1 MISAMISR
9 EFGWGINI
17 AKEKLE
23 TTNATRLG
31 QAYKDGES
39 AKEKR
44 GTAIK
49 SPLTCSIFIREFEYE
64 SKGEGYWSY
73 EHMVIQLEDCIDCLK
88 VLYPQYDFAFLLDHS
103 CGYDRQREVGLN
115 AGKTLLRMCVRET
128 PLIPTVEPFFGFI
141 DAYSGYH
148 LPYLCQ
154 PSGPFI
160 P

>member
-49 SPLTCSIFIREFEYE
+49 SPLTCSPFIREFEYG
-64 SKGEGYWSY
+64 SKEEGYWSY
-73 EHMVIQLEDCIDCLK
+73 EHMVIVGGLHQL
-88 VLYPQYDFAFLLDHS
+88 PQS
-103 CGYDRQREVGLN
+103 IVS
-115 AGKTLLRMCVRET
+115 
-128 PLIPTVEPFFGFI
+128 PI
-141 DAYSGYH
+141 
-148 LPYLCQ
+148 
-154 PSGPFI
+154 
-160 P
+160 